1 MNLLSDINIHLE
13 NKRASRVFFI
23 FMWLMY
29 AFVYMTKNCF
39 SGALAAIVEEG
50 TLTLTQATVINA
62 AFYVAYAPL
71 QILGGIFAD
80 KYSLSNLLNLRLV
93 DSGRHD
99 IGSGIQNL
107 LLTDLRNDALCCI
120 VDAGKHSGAY
130 RRNDGQTKYQL

>member
-62 AFYVAYAPL
+62 AFYVAYAP
-71 QILGGIFAD
+71 
-80 KYSLSNLLNLRLV
+80 
-93 DSGRHD
+93 
-99 IGSGIQNL
+99 
-107 LLTDLRNDALCCI
+107 
-120 VDAGKHSGAY
+120 
-130 RRNDGQTKYQL
+130 